1 MVVEVKWNRING
13 MICLKNFRDINI
25 LRNFINKIAHFH
37 IQSAHFS
44 WNLFFGEMTFV
55 DLKSFLFSLFH
66 LKKLRNINFF
76 KKLTLKL

>member
-1 MVVEVKWNRING
+1 MVVEVKWNRIND

-25 LRNFINKIAHFH
+25 LRNFINKI
-37 IQSAHFS
+37 QSAHFS
-44 WNLFFGEMTFV
+44 WNLFFGEITFV